1 MNTYKNILYAINLN
15 DENITS
21 IIYALEFARLFNSRI
36 HIVYVNDPQAG
47 YRHPTDRE
55 DAVALRVRETVS
67 ESLLENL
74 DVVYAV
80 SKGNTAEEIVRYAQE
95 HQIDLIIV
103 GHKHRGKLYST
114 LFDSD
119 DVNIIDTAQ
128 LPVLVIPE
136 K

>member
-55 DAVALRVRETVS
+55 DAVALRVRETVP

-95 HQIDLIIV
+95 HQIDLVMV

-114 LFDSD
+114 LFDSN
-119 DVNIIDTAQ
+119 DVSIIDEAR

-136 K
+136 N

>member
-95 HQIDLIIV
+95 HQIDLIMV

-119 DVNIIDTAQ
+119 DVNIINTAQ

>member
-95 HQIDLIIV
+95 HQIDLIMV
-103 GHKHRGKLYST
+103 GHNHRGKLYST